1 MVLSFPSKGN
11 LVRLIQLRVGLAHVT
26 DLVLGHRESFAG
38 NDRYWKLY
46 CYDNNSHDLNLTDYF
61 GKSDSR

>member
-1 MVLSFPSKGN
+1 MVLSFSSKGN
-11 LVRLIQLRVGLAHVT
+11 LARLIQLRIGLAHVT
-26 DLVLGHRESFAG
+26 DLFLGIEKYAG

-46 CYDNNSHDLNLTDYF
+46 CYDNNSHDLNLTDYS

>member
-26 DLVLGHRESFAG
+26 DFFLGIEKVSLEMTGIG
-38 NDRYWKLY
+38 NYIV
-46 CYDNNSHDLNLTDYF
+46 TITTATI
-61 GKSDSR
+61 